1 MTSDTIIDN
10 EIQSEKAG
18 MFAAIGAIITAILSS
33 ACCWL
38 PLLLLAFG
46 ASAVGVSSWFEKYR
60 LIFLGITAL
69 MLAGGFY
76 LVYFKVPTCSVDGE
90 CCSTKNKGMKRFT
103 KVMLWMST
111 AVVIAFAAFPNYVG
125 YVIRASGS
133 GGETNASVLATLPK
147 VSLDIEG
154 MTCTG
159 CAANLENSLNELPGV
174 AKAKISYDTKKGE
187 VWLKDSTDKDYQSTT
202 KEVLDAVA
210 EAGFTG
216 KVADSGG

>member
-1 MTSDTIIDN
+1 MNNINNETSIT
-10 EIQSEKAG
+10 SGKAG
-18 MFAAIGAIITAILSS
+18 MLAATGAVVTAILSS

-76 LVYFKVPTCSVDGE
+76 LVYFKAPTCSAEGA
-90 CCSTKNKGMKRFT
+90 CCSTKGTGMRRFT
-103 KVMLWMST
+103 KIMLWMST
-111 AVVIAFAAFPNYVG
+111 IIVIVFAAFPNYVG
-125 YVIRASGS
+125 FVIRASGPS
-133 GGETNASVLATLPK
+133 GETNASTLVTLPK

-159 CAANLENSLNELPGV
+159 CAANLENSLKDLDGV
-174 AKAKISYDTKKGE
+174 AQAKVNYDTKKAE
-187 VWLKDSTDKDYQSTT
+187 VWLKESESTGNSTT
-202 KEVLDAVA
+202 RDELLDTVA
-210 EAGFTG
+210 EAGFTA
-216 KVADSGG
+216 KVIEPGG

>member
-1 MTSDTIIDN
+1 MSDTIIDN
-10 EIQSEKAG
+10 EIRSEKAG
-18 MFAAIGAIITAILSS
+18 MFAATGAIATAILSS

-60 LIFLGITAL
+60 FIFLGVTAL

-76 LVYFKVPTCSVDGE
+76 LVYYKAPTCSAEGA
-90 CCSTKNKGMKRFT
+90 CCSTKGRGMRRFT

-111 AVVIAFAAFPNYVG
+111 AVVIAFAAFPNYIG
-125 YVIRASGS
+125 YVIRASGP

-147 VSLDIEG
+147 VFLDIEG
-154 MTCTG
+154 MSCTA
-159 CAANLENSLNELPGV
+159 CAANLENSLNEMDGV
-174 AKAKISYDTKKGE
+174 AKAKIEYDTKKGE
-187 VWLKDSTDKDYQSTT
+187 IWLKSDAGVDHTSTT
-202 KEVLDAVA
+202 KAVLDAVA

-216 KVADSGG
+216 KVIDSGG